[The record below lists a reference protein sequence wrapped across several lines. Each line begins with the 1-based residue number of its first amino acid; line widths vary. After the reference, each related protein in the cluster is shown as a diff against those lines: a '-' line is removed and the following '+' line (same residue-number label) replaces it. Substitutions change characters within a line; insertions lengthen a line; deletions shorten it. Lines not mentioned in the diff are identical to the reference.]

1 LAPGA
6 RFVAAITA
14 TFTVAGQVSSF
25 NRNAFQNALA
35 TLMSVLPSAITLDIS
50 AGSVVVQ
57 TTITYPSSAAAITA
71 VVTLAAKNTTT
82 LSTALGVIVE
92 AVANVAQT
100 VIIVHASPPPPPPSP
115 SPLCVAESATAG
127 NVSMTSAIIFVA
139 IGAIIGAALTMIV
152 WAVLPYG
159 KMRARRVEP
168 VRTAQPAM
176 PVRTAQPAMPVRTAQ
191 PAMPARTAQPAMPVR
206 ESRQRV

>member
-1 LAPGA
+1 LPPGA

-14 TFTVAGQVSSF
+14 TFTVASEVSSF

-57 TTITYPSSAAAITA
+57 TTITYPSSAAANAA
-71 VVTLAAKNTTT
+71 VMTLAAKNTAT
-82 LSTALGVIVE
+82 LSTALGVDVL

-115 SPLCVAESATAG
+115 SPLCVAESATTG

-176 PVRTAQPAMPVRTAQ
+176 PVRTAQPAMP
-191 PAMPARTAQPAMPVR
+191 ARTAQPAMPVR

>member
-1 LAPGA
+1 
-6 RFVAAITA
+6 VEDE
-14 TFTVAGQVSSF
+14 VSSF
-25 NRNAFQNALA
+25 NLNAFRNALA
-35 TLMSVLPSAITLDIS
+35 TLMSVLPSAITLDIF

-57 TTITYPSSAAAITA
+57 TTITYPSSAAANAA
-71 VVTLAAKNTTT
+71 VMTLAAKNTAT
-82 LSTALGVIVE
+82 LSTALGVDVL

-176 PVRTAQPAMPVRTAQ
+176 P
-191 PAMPARTAQPAMPVR
+191 ARTAQPAMPVR

>member
-14 TFTVAGQVSSF
+14 TFTVAGEVSSF
-25 NRNAFQNALA
+25 NRNAFRNALA

-57 TTITYPSSAAAITA
+57 TTITYPSSAAANTA
-71 VVTLAAKNTTT
+71 AMTLAAKTPAT
-82 LSTALGVIVE
+82 LTTALGVDVL
-92 AVANVAQT
+92 AVPNVAPT
-100 VIIVHASPPPPPPSP
+100 VIIVPASPPPSPPSP
-115 SPLCVAESATAG
+115 SPLCVPESATTG

-176 PVRTAQPAMPVRTAQ
+176 PVRTAQPAMPVR
-191 PAMPARTAQPAMPVR
+191 

>member
-1 LAPGA
+1 LPPGA

-14 TFTVAGQVSSF
+14 TFTVLAEVSSF

-82 LSTALGVIVE
+82 LSTALGVNVQ

-176 PVRTAQPAMPVRTAQ
+176 PVRTAQPAMPA
-191 PAMPARTAQPAMPVR
+191 R

>member
-82 LSTALGVIVE
+82 LSTALGVDVE

-176 PVRTAQPAMPVRTAQ
+176 PVRTAQPAMPARTAQ
-191 PAMPARTAQPAMPVR
+191 PAMPAR

>member
-82 LSTALGVIVE
+82 LSKALGVIVE

-176 PVRTAQPAMPVRTAQ
+176 PVRTAQPAMP
-191 PAMPARTAQPAMPVR
+191 ARTAQPAMPVR

>member
-14 TFTVAGQVSSF
+14 TFTVLAEVSSF

-57 TTITYPSSAAAITA
+57 TTITYPSSAAANAA
-71 VVTLAAKNTTT
+71 VMTLAAKNTTT
-82 LSTALGVIVE
+82 LRTALGVNVL

-115 SPLCVAESATAG
+115 SPLCVAESATTG

-176 PVRTAQPAMPVRTAQ
+176 PVRTAQPAMP
-191 PAMPARTAQPAMPVR
+191 ARTAQPAMPVR

>member
-1 LAPGA
+1 LPPGA

-14 TFTVAGQVSSF
+14 TFTVLAEVSSF

-57 TTITYPSSAAAITA
+57 TTITYPSSAAADTA
-71 VVTLAAKNTTT
+71 VTTLAAKNTAT
-82 LSTALGVIVE
+82 LSTALGVNVQ

-100 VIIVHASPPPPPPSP
+100 VIIVHASPPPPPPPPPSP

-176 PVRTAQPAMPVRTAQ
+176 PVRTAQPAMP
-191 PAMPARTAQPAMPVR
+191 ARTAQPAMPVR

>member
-82 LSTALGVIVE
+82 LSTALGVDVE

-176 PVRTAQPAMPVRTAQ
+176 PVRTAQPAMPA
-191 PAMPARTAQPAMPVR
+191 R

>member
-176 PVRTAQPAMPVRTAQ
+176 PVRTAQPAMP
-191 PAMPARTAQPAMPVR
+191 ARTAQPAMPVR

>member
-14 TFTVAGQVSSF
+14 TFKVAGDVSSF

-57 TTITYPSSAAAITA
+57 TTITYPSSAAAKTA
-71 VVTLAAKNTTT
+71 VVTLAAKNTAT
-82 LSTALGVIVE
+82 LSTALGVNVQ

-100 VIIVHASPPPPPPSP
+100 VIIVHASPPPPPPPPPSP

-176 PVRTAQPAMPVRTAQ
+176 PVRTAQPAMP
-191 PAMPARTAQPAMPVR
+191 ARTAQPAMPVR

>member
-1 LAPGA
+1 
-6 RFVAAITA
+6 
-14 TFTVAGQVSSF
+14 
-25 NRNAFQNALA
+25 
-35 TLMSVLPSAITLDIS
+35 MSVLPSAITLDIS

-57 TTITYPSSAAAITA
+57 TTITYPSSAAAKTA
-71 VVTLAAKNTTT
+71 VVTLAAKNTAT
-82 LSTALGVIVE
+82 LSTALGVNVQ

-115 SPLCVAESATAG
+115 SPLCVAESATTG

-176 PVRTAQPAMPVRTAQ
+176 P
-191 PAMPARTAQPAMPVR
+191 ARTAQPAMPVR